1 MFDIFFYLTGFFG
14 FLFVIIKW
22 KKLSKS
28 SKRTVLRGAYFISF
42 IGIIIRFLIDG
53 YYSPS
58 LITAFSFL
66 FVGFIFSEIYN
77 ILYKGDEKN
86 E

>member
-1 MFDIFFYLTGFFG
+1 MFDIIFYLIGFIG
-14 FLFVIIKW
+14 FLFVIIRW
-22 KKLSKS
+22 KTLSKP
-28 SKRTVLRGAYFISF
+28 SKRTVLRIAYFISF
-42 IGIIIRFLIDG
+42 FGIIIRFLIDG

-77 ILYKGDEKN
+77 ILYKGDDKQ
-86 E
+86 